1 MWILDEL
8 TFPVTRR
15 NQELR
20 QWPIKSFLFAR
31 QPAHKQQQSSMGL
44 PKFKGEDLLP
54 SFFPH
59 LISNYYTINFV
70 NRMSRDLREYWR
82 LGSTMV
88 SGMKFLI
95 RSSWCVVL
103 LLFLWPAGFAQ
114 EPKQPSSGQATIQVQ
129 SSLVLVDVISRDPKT
144 GLPVRDFKKE
154 DFRLFDNRQEVQIV
168 TFDAGAQYDTRP
180 ITVWLVVICN
190 EGGIVGAS
198 AEFMGKESLFRPAL
212 DHLQSH
218 DTVGVAH
225 WCDNGE
231 TRLDLL
237 PTEDRDSPIRVLAET
252 LKPVTFK
259 GGTDATDEVGEETFR
274 KMIRLIIGD
283 AYRRNPKPLPVIV
296 FLHGDHTGQPRREL
310 DKLVDDFL
318 ETSGTVF
325 GIRDYQ
331 SAVLPFLIGEQA
343 KILHYMAKH
352 TGGQYFSA
360 PPSGYADALEA
371 ILKQLHFRYEL
382 GFVPAAIDGKR
393 HELTVELTKEA
404 HKRHNGARLRFRPEY
419 IAVSEPPDWAR

>member
-1 MWILDEL
+1 M
-8 TFPVTRR
+8 
-15 NQELR
+15 
-20 QWPIKSFLFAR
+20 
-31 QPAHKQQQSSMGL
+31 
-44 PKFKGEDLLP
+44 
-54 SFFPH
+54 
-59 LISNYYTINFV
+59 
-70 NRMSRDLREYWR
+70 R

-95 RSSWCVVL
+95 RNSWCLVL
-103 LLFLWPAGFAQ
+103 LLFQSPAGFAQ
-114 EPKQPSSGQATIQVQ
+114 EPKQPSSGQATIRAQ
-129 SSLVLVDVISRDPKT
+129 SSLVLVDVFSRDPKT
-144 GLPVRDFKKE
+144 GLPIRDFKKE
-154 DFRLFDNRQEVQIV
+154 DFRLFDNRQEVRIA
-168 TFDAGAQYDTRP
+168 TFDAGAQYDTRA

-218 DTVGVAH
+218 NTVGVAH

-231 TRLDLL
+231 TRIDLL

-252 LKPVTFK
+252 LRPIAFE
-259 GGTDATDEVGEETFR
+259 GGTSATDEVGEEIFR

-283 AYRRNPKPLPVIV
+283 AYRRNPRPLPVIV
-296 FLHGDHTGQPRREL
+296 FLYGDHTGQPRREL

-331 SAVLPFLIGEQA
+331 SAVLHFLIGEQA
-343 KILHYMAKH
+343 QILHYMAKH

-360 PPSGYADALEA
+360 SPAGYADVLEA
-371 ILKQLHFRYEL
+371 ILMQLHFRYEL
-382 GFVPAAIDGKR
+382 GFVPVAIDGKR
-393 HELTVELTKEA
+393 HELTSL
-404 HKRHNGARLRFRPEY
+404 
-419 IAVSEPPDWAR
+419 SWARTHPLRSSA